1 VKTLLMLALLSLC
14 VPALALDTGFELPPD
29 ILKRVQEGIERNRKG
44 NATVYVTRRDGT
56 PVQGAIVRARQT
68 SHAFLFGCAFPSWD
82 VTKAMPTPQDWEQ
95 FQRYF
100 LRLFNYATTE
110 NMLKWSHTERLKDT
124 PDYEMADRF
133 VEWCHANGITVKGH
147 CLIWGYEHNGFPKWL
162 AELPA
167 EEIREQARQRVTEA
181 VSRYRG
187 KIRFWDVVNEPLHCH
202 WFEGNWGPDYA
213 AEAFILARQADPDA
227 ILILN
232 EFGNQWDG
240 QAERLVKYAAAL
252 EAKGAKIDVLGE
264 QAHDP
269 PRVPSP
275 AQLLE
280 MLDTLASTGK
290 DVHLTEITMP
300 SDGAEVQS
308 DFVKGTWTPDFQGRY
323 YRYYF
328 TVAFSHPA
336 VKAITLWALWDGSSW
351 LGQGGIITRD
361 WKPKPAYEALDSL
374 INREWRTETSGKTFP
389 DGSFTFRGFH
399 GAYEVTVQTEG
410 KTRTASLDLQ
420 PGAKPVLRIIVP

>member
-1 VKTLLMLALLSLC
+1 MKSLLMLALLSLC

-44 NATVYVTRRDGT
+44 NATVYVTRRDGS

-167 EEIREQARQRVTEA
+167 EEVREQARQRVTEA

-213 AEAFILARQADPDA
+213 AEAFILARQVDPDA

-240 QAERLVKYAAAL
+240 QAERFVKYAAAL

-410 KTRTASLDLQ
+410 KTHTASLDLH